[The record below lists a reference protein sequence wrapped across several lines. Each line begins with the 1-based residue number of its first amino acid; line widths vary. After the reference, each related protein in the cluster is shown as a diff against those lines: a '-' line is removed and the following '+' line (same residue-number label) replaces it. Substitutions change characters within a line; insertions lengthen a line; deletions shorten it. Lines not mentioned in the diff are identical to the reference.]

1 VLDSSLPCVPPSE
14 GYVPMMGKVTIL
26 IKLDYLN
33 LPFEKRFEY
42 RYGLWGSPDKIYFA
56 GLKS

>member
-1 VLDSSLPCVPPSE
+1 
-14 GYVPMMGKVTIL
+14 MGKVTIL